1 MNLKWWFPESGGRGE
16 GFNQGG
22 MSQFTDNHLYREMV
36 QNSLD
41 ARRGNDTV
49 LIELAEIDLDT
60 SWIDGTGLAETIGRC
75 SESKYVTTEQ
85 DRRLL
90 DDARRL
96 LTDGTVRALSVTDL
110 GTTGTQDEPES
121 DGGLSPWEGLTDSE
135 GSPVAKNERSGGS
148 FGLGKYAPLAATPL
162 RTVLYSTRY
171 QDAAGGT
178 HTRFRG
184 RAVLVTHEG
193 PDGHQKSADGY
204 LGDGTGKRSL
214 HGEAIP
220 SRFRM
225 HQVGTQILI
234 PGWEPSGGDSWRVQA
249 VCSIVESYFYAVL
262 EERLGA
268 VLYGDSG
275 DERASV
281 VSSETI
287 RPGGDV
293 YKLLQEQGD
302 KETKTTARYVLVA
315 AKPPVAKTH
324 IPGIGK
330 VVLHIDVGP
339 DNGRRDLALVRWPGL
354 KVTDRAG
361 QLGEANP
368 RIPYGWERFTAV
380 VATEPVG
387 DGDDDWVLRACEN
400 PRHDGLSVNQIPKS
414 QPGRRRTARS
424 ALRELRKW
432 VYQEIRSRAQGVG
445 DSAADDA
452 HELLDFGLS
461 VKRDGAG
468 SAGVR
473 LLRTKQVRRR
483 PPATT
488 VPSADVPSL
497 PSDVDDET
505 SEELS
510 EGQHER
516 QDRPGPKPGPG
527 PRPGPGPGPRPVTV
541 KQVPRID
548 LEPVF
553 VGHPERPE
561 QVRLSVLTP
570 GAGGVPAETIH
581 VAVNTVGEDGREHT
595 VGLMSAYGYGKQL
608 RLATVGRRKGFLLPP
623 GQPEQERTNLRVCAN
638 VPLAGRSFRLVAVQ
652 ANIADQPS
660 VG

>member
-1 MNLKWWFPESGGRGE
+1 MGMKWWFPESGGRGE

-41 ARRGNDTV
+41 AHRGSAAV
-49 LIELAEIDLDT
+49 LVELAEVELDT
-60 SWIDGTGLAETIGRC
+60 SWIDGTGLAEAIGRC
-75 SESKYVTTEQ
+75 SKSKYVTTEQ

-110 GTTGTQDEPES
+110 GTKGTKDEPES

-171 QDAAGGT
+171 RDAAGRT

-193 PDGHQKSADGY
+193 PDGRQKSADGY

-214 HGEAIP
+214 QGEGIP

-225 HQVGTQILI
+225 DKVGTRILI
-234 PGWEPSGGDSWRVQA
+234 PGWEPSGGDSWRVRA
-249 VCSIVESYFYAVL
+249 VCSIVESYFYPVLEGRLEAVL
-262 EERLGA
+262 E
-268 VLYGDSG
+268 GDSG
-275 DERASV
+275 EDRASV

-287 RPGGDV
+287 RPGGGV

-302 KETKTTARYVLVA
+302 KATKTTARYVLVA
-315 AKPPVAKTH
+315 AKPPVAETH

-380 VATEPVG
+380 VATEPVEG
-387 DGDDDWVLRACEN
+387 GDDWVLQACEN
-400 PRHDGLSVNQIPKS
+400 PRHDGLSVSQIPKS
-414 QPGRRRTARS
+414 QQGRRRIARS
-424 ALRELRKW
+424 ALRELREW
-432 VYQEIRSRAQGVG
+432 VYQEIRSRAQRVG
-445 DSAADDA
+445 DSAA
-452 HELLDFGLS
+452 
-461 VKRDGAG
+461 
-468 SAGVR
+468 
-473 LLRTKQVRRR
+473 
-483 PPATT
+483 
-488 VPSADVPSL
+488 
-497 PSDVDDET
+497 
-505 SEELS
+505 
-510 EGQHER
+510 
-516 QDRPGPKPGPG
+516 
-527 PRPGPGPGPRPVTV
+527 
-541 KQVPRID
+541 
-548 LEPVF
+548 
-553 VGHPERPE
+553 
-561 QVRLSVLTP
+561 
-570 GAGGVPAETIH
+570 
-581 VAVNTVGEDGREHT
+581 
-595 VGLMSAYGYGKQL
+595 
-608 RLATVGRRKGFLLPP
+608 GRR
-623 GQPEQERTNLRVCAN
+623 LRA
-638 VPLAGRSFRLVAVQ
+638 A
-652 ANIADQPS
+652 
-660 VG
+660 

>member
-1 MNLKWWFPESGGRGE
+1 M
-16 GFNQGG
+16 
-22 MSQFTDNHLYREMV
+22 
-36 QNSLD
+36 
-41 ARRGNDTV
+41 
-49 LIELAEIDLDT
+49 
-60 SWIDGTGLAETIGRC
+60 
-75 SESKYVTTEQ
+75 TTEQ

-96 LTDGTVRALSVTDL
+96 LTDGDVRALSFTDP
-110 GTTGTQDEPES
+110 GTKGTKDEPES

-193 PDGHQKSADGY
+193 PDGRQKSADGY

-214 HGEAIP
+214 QGEEIP

-225 HQVGTQILI
+225 DKVGTRILI
-234 PGWEPSGGDSWRVQA
+234 PGWEPSGGDNWRVSA
-249 VCSIVESYFYAVL
+249 VWSIVGSYFYAVL
-262 EERLGA
+262 KGRLEA
-268 VLYGDSG
+268 VLEGDSG

-287 RPGGDV
+287 LPGGDV
-293 YKLLQEQGD
+293 YKLLQERGN

-330 VVLHIDVGP
+330 AVLRIDVGP

-380 VATEPVG
+380 VATEPVE
-387 DGDDDWVLRACEN
+387 DDDWVLRACEN
-400 PRHDGLSVNQIPKS
+400 PRHDGLSVSQIPKS
-414 QPGRRRTARS
+414 QQRRRRTARS

-432 VYQEIRSRAQGVG
+432 MYQEIRSRAQRVG

-473 LLRTKQVRRR
+473 LLRTRRVRRR
-483 PPATT
+483 PPAPT
-488 VPSADVPSL
+488 VPSVDVPSL

-516 QDRPGPKPGPG
+516 QGPTGSQSRSRTAAGTRSGTAVRNSRTGATIGWNTARESNTAARLWWLYEYARSADEHSEHPTDVLLSTMADNVNFYHPLLKHPYLMASDRIRAAVLDVSIRRGLAQQNNTSETNRMLRALNQLAGAVSLDILDNEALLDRIERVMPPK
-527 PRPGPGPGPRPVTV
+527 
-541 KQVPRID
+541 
-548 LEPVF
+548 
-553 VGHPERPE
+553 
-561 QVRLSVLTP
+561 
-570 GAGGVPAETIH
+570 AGGI
-581 VAVNTVGEDGREHT
+581 
-595 VGLMSAYGYGKQL
+595 
-608 RLATVGRRKGFLLPP
+608 
-623 GQPEQERTNLRVCAN
+623 RT
-638 VPLAGRSFRLVAVQ
+638 PRS
-652 ANIADQPS
+652 
-660 VG
+660 